1 MRSAQ
6 RANHPRHAHTLP
18 RAIAGL
24 ILEGRIVWQP
34 RHRSP
39 RGSRPDGRSYAPR
52 EEVEPKRQMTTRGY
66 EHQRRPQAREGQSKA
81 VWPTN
86 WAYTPVTIRGGLCL
100 EEQPARLRREE
111 ELLTQDEGKP
121 RAGEGVSA
129 ETDAWTEHLVRDKRS
144 YPPGHASLVMRT
156 GGSGHC
162 KQCPLGVA
170 ARPTPKRGAGAHEAV
185 WPRPRVRT
193 CHNLP
198 RGADA
203 PRKECPTKAPRPT
216 NWSYAPRGP
225 RDLECPTKALRPTN
239 WSYAPQGPRDL
250 ECPTKALRPT
260 NWSYAPATTLGGPRS
275 GRRGDTGP

>member
-111 ELLTQDEGKP
+111 ELLTKPFGPRRPWPRGCGGLGTVYRGEADLTVGLKPQEGGESLDTDVDPRVRASRRTPGPEGPYEGREADELDLC
-121 RAGEGVSA
+121 S
-129 ETDAWTEHLVRDKRS
+129 RD
-144 YPPGHASLVMRT
+144 HT
-156 GGSGHC
+156 GGSSLRTKGSLV
-162 KQCPLGVA
+162 P
-170 ARPTPKRGAGAHEAV
+170 
-185 WPRPRVRT
+185 VR
-193 CHNLP
+193 
-198 RGADA
+198 A
-203 PRKECPTKAPRPT
+203 
-216 NWSYAPRGP
+216 
-225 RDLECPTKALRPTN
+225 
-239 WSYAPQGPRDL
+239 
-250 ECPTKALRPT
+250 
-260 NWSYAPATTLGGPRS
+260 
-275 GRRGDTGP
+275 